1 MLVRCSDATTRTRAF
16 AMQFFLQNLGLGIG
30 GLVGGLIVDT
40 SRASSFTMLFL
51 IEAVMF
57 LVLGAIAA
65 TVRMPRPTAVPKD
78 AAADGSA
85 ARGGLR
91 VLLSHRAMVQLCVLG
106 FVVFFACYGQ
116 FESGLAA
123 YGTEAAGIQPS
134 TLGIALAANTAVI
147 VVAQFVVLRLVERR
161 KRSRVIASVGL
172 IWAFAWIVAGYA
184 GLGHGSQTMATAAM
198 ISTYALFGLGESMLS
213 PTVAPLV
220 ADLAPESMVGQYNS
234 AFALCKQLALAVG
247 PAVGGPMGASLHGPY
262 IVTFVLFSLGITVLA
277 LRLGRHLTPVQDQPS
292 LAAVPSRVV
301 AVSLPENA
309 SAAWAGRPSP
319 PCTDRTVPR
328 APVRYCGRANSH
340 QTALPPPGVRRLPQ
354 DVAIDA
360 TMEMPRPASS
370 PGSARRRRGRWS
382 SPSVTSMIS
391 LRSVRRS
398 ARRIGG
404 VPCCRELA
412 TSSPAA
418 RTPSS
423 HSSIGKRQD
432 VSTPVAKAR
441 ARGAASMP
449 PSRSSEALWNSSAVA
464 PVRAGCWTTSTATSS
479 SCSAVML
486 RERIRRSQTTCGAPF
501 APDSARSSEATPS
514 SMSSLRRS
522 TRPSV

>member
-1 MLVRCSDATTRTRAF
+1 MTREMGAALRRIQLGSALSAFGLGFTVPYLYVYVAQVRDLGAGTAGVVLAVFAMAALVVLPFTGRVIDRRGPLPVLVVASAVASLGAVALGFSSQVTASVLSAAVLGAGTAVMQPALATMLVRCSDTTTRTRAF
-16 AMQFFLQNLGLGIG
+16 ATQFFLQNLGLGIG

-40 SRASSFTMLFL
+40 SRASSFTLLFL

-57 LVLGAIAA
+57 LVLGAISA
-65 TVRMPRPTAVPKD
+65 TVRMPRTPAVVKV
-78 AAADGSA
+78 ATADGSA
-85 ARGGLR
+85 PRGGLR

-106 FVVFFACYGQ
+106 FVLFFACYGQ

-277 LRLGRHLTPVQDQPS
+277 LRLGRRLTPVQDQPS

-309 SAAWAGRPSP
+309 SAEGP
-319 PCTDRTVPR
+319 
-328 APVRYCGRANSH
+328 APV
-340 QTALPPPGVRRLPQ
+340 
-354 DVAIDA
+354 
-360 TMEMPRPASS
+360 
-370 PGSARRRRGRWS
+370 
-382 SPSVTSMIS
+382 
-391 LRSVRRS
+391 
-398 ARRIGG
+398 
-404 VPCCRELA
+404 
-412 TSSPAA
+412 AA
-418 RTPSS
+418 V
-423 HSSIGKRQD
+423 H
-432 VSTPVAKAR
+432 
-441 ARGAASMP
+441 
-449 PSRSSEALWNSSAVA
+449 
-464 PVRAGCWTTSTATSS
+464 
-479 SCSAVML
+479 
-486 RERIRRSQTTCGAPF
+486 
-501 APDSARSSEATPS
+501 
-514 SMSSLRRS
+514 
-522 TRPSV
+522 